1 MKPLLYRSVKIALGV
16 IGAIFLAEVIGLM
29 YSTTAGVIAML
40 SILDTRKQT
49 IYVGFKRIWTSLMA
63 IIIVT
68 GLFAMLG
75 HNLLVFGLFLI
86 LYVPLMTW
94 LKASEALT
102 VNTVLVT
109 HIYTLQ
115 SVGIHILMNEM
126 ALTIIGVLVAWILN
140 IHMPNLE
147 NEIRTLQMEVE
158 DQIKA
163 ILEQIKAKLKG
174 EEKTVSTDLLK
185 ALKIQLDEGTK
196 KAYIYHNNYI
206 LKDHRY
212 FIKYFQMRKEQY
224 RVLKHMD
231 QLFQETF
238 ITVKEALPIEA
249 FTHRL
254 AKELNECNDG
264 EDLLKRLKA
273 LKNHYKASE
282 LPITREEFEHRATL
296 FQYLNDLEH
305 FIEIKSRF
313 MVDYG
318 EIVYC
323 HYEKNFGTIIERK

>member
-1 MKPLLYRSVKIALGV
+1 MKLLLYRSVKIALGV
-16 IGAIFLAEVIGLM
+16 IGAIFLAEGIGLM

-49 IYVGFKRIWTSLMA
+49 LYVGFKRIWTSLMA
-63 IIIVT
+63 ILIVT
-68 GLFAMLG
+68 ILFALLG
-75 HNLLVFGLFLI
+75 HNLLVFGLFLL

-115 SVGIHILMNEM
+115 SLGVGILMNEM
-126 ALTIIGVLVAWILN
+126 ALTIIGVLVAWVLN
-140 IHMPNLE
+140 LHMPNLE
-147 NEIRTLQMEVE
+147 NEIRMLQMEVE
-158 DQIKA
+158 DRIKGV
-163 ILEQIKAKLKG
+163 LEQIEAKLMGQDKSA
-174 EEKTVSTDLLK
+174 STDRLDD
-185 ALKIQLDEGTK
+185 LKIQLDEGTK

-224 RVLKHMD
+224 RVLKHMN
-231 QLFQETF
+231 QLFHESF
-238 ITVKEALPIEA
+238 ITVKEALPIGA

-254 AKELNECNDG
+254 VIELNECNDG
-264 EDLLKRLKA
+264 EDLLRALKD
-273 LKNHYKASE
+273 LKNHYKASD
-282 LPITREEFEHRATL
+282 LPVTREEFEHRAVL

-318 EIVYC
+318 VIVYC
-323 HYEKNFGTIIERK
+323 HHENSIIKERK

>member
-1 MKPLLYRSVKIALGV
+1 MKLLLYRSVKIALGV
-16 IGAIFLAEVIGLM
+16 IGAIFLAEGIGLM

-49 IYVGFKRIWTSLMA
+49 LYVGFKRIWTSLMA
-63 IIIVT
+63 ILIVT
-68 GLFAMLG
+68 ILFALFG
-75 HNLLVFGLFLI
+75 HNLLVFGLFLL

-115 SVGIHILMNEM
+115 SLGVGILMNEM
-126 ALTIIGVLVAWILN
+126 ALTIIGVLVAWVLN
-140 IHMPNLE
+140 LHMPNLE
-147 NEIRTLQMEVE
+147 NEIRMLQMEVE
-158 DQIKA
+158 DRIKGV
-163 ILEQIKAKLKG
+163 LEQIEAKLMGQDKSA
-174 EEKTVSTDLLK
+174 STDRLDD
-185 ALKIQLDEGTK
+185 LKIQLDEGTK

-224 RVLKHMD
+224 RVLKHMN
-231 QLFQETF
+231 QLFHESF
-238 ITVKEALPIEA
+238 ITVKEALPIGA

-254 AKELNECNDG
+254 VIELNECNDG
-264 EDLLKRLKA
+264 EDLLRALKD
-273 LKNHYKASE
+273 LKNHYKASD
-282 LPITREEFEHRATL
+282 LPVTREEFEHRAVL

-318 EIVYC
+318 VIVYC
-323 HYEKNFGTIIERK
+323 HHENSIIKERK

>member
-1 MKPLLYRSVKIALGV
+1 MKLLLYRSVKIALGV
-16 IGAIFLAEVIGLM
+16 IGAIFLAEGIGLM

-49 IYVGFKRIWTSLMA
+49 LYVGFKRIWTSLMA
-63 IIIVT
+63 ILIVT
-68 GLFAMLG
+68 ILFALLG
-75 HNLLVFGLFLI
+75 HNLLVFGLFLL

-115 SVGIHILMNEM
+115 SLGVGILMNEM
-126 ALTIIGVLVAWILN
+126 ALTIIGVLVAWVLN
-140 IHMPNLE
+140 LHMPNLE
-147 NEIRTLQMEVE
+147 NEIRMLQMEVE
-158 DQIKA
+158 DRIKGV
-163 ILEQIKAKLKG
+163 LEQIEAKLMGQDKSA
-174 EEKTVSTDLLK
+174 STDRLDD
-185 ALKIQLDEGTK
+185 LKIQLDEGTK

-224 RVLKHMD
+224 RVLKHMN
-231 QLFQETF
+231 QLFHESF
-238 ITVKEALPIEA
+238 ITVKEALPIGA

-254 AKELNECNDG
+254 VIELNECNDG
-264 EDLLKRLKA
+264 EDLLRALKD
-273 LKNHYKASE
+273 LKNHYKASD
-282 LPITREEFEHRATL
+282 LPVTREEFEHRAVL

-318 EIVYC
+318 AIVYC
-323 HYEKNFGTIIERK
+323 HHENSIIKERK

>member
-1 MKPLLYRSVKIALGV
+1 MKLLLYRSIKIALGV

-49 IYVGFKRIWTSLMA
+49 FYVGFKRIWTSLLA
-63 IIIVT
+63 ILIVT
-68 GLFAMLG
+68 ALFAILG
-75 HNLLVFGLFLI
+75 HNLLVFGLFLL

-115 SVGIHILMNEM
+115 SLGVGILMNEM

-140 IHMPNLE
+140 LHMPNLE
-147 NEIRTLQMEVE
+147 NEIRNLQMEVE
-158 DQIKA
+158 DKIKA
-163 ILEQIKAKLKG
+163 ILEQIKAKLMG
-174 EEKTVSTDLLK
+174 QENSVSTDLL
-185 ALKIQLDEGTK
+185 AELKKQLDEGTK

-224 RVLKHMD
+224 RVLRHMN
-231 QLFQETF
+231 QLFHETF
-238 ITVKEALPIEA
+238 ITVKEALPIGD

-254 AKELNECNDG
+254 VTELNECNDG
-264 EDLLKRLKA
+264 EDLLMALKA
-273 LKNHYKASE
+273 LKNHYKESE
-282 LPITREEFEHRATL
+282 LPATREEFENRATL

-323 HYEKNFGTIIERK
+323 HHENRKIKKGSD